1 MKKARWILTLTLVI
15 CLLCSCGKKEQEQTE
30 ITLIHGWGSM
40 EPEHVRMRQI
50 YKDFEKEHPEIKL
63 NLMSMTSSNEVIEK
77 TKNMLSVGEVP
88 DLIFTGGYGKDSVYQ
103 FMEEKNKAVDLMP
116 YLEKDPD
123 FAECVAPEIIS
134 YWQKDG
140 KLYTVSD
147 VLLLGGGYWYNADL
161 FAKAGIPE
169 IPKTWEDFLEVCEK
183 IQGWTQAEGK
193 QVIPVQITKENSAHL
208 ADALIL
214 DTSQDAKNAVENHAM
229 ILGKEDLFSVLETM
243 KQILQ
248 YGDSTGR
255 NYGYR
260 DEGSM
265 FNSGNVA
272 MYINGVWAGKLID
285 EKINACY
292 APFPGKDGST
302 IASSSVCLGYIVG
315 NTENQE
321 TMDASV
327 EFLKYM
333 LSEQVQKRILLETGQ
348 MPSSPKIQLDDYRE
362 EIPRMC
368 QAVEAIRGA
377 DRIIEVPDNLWTTSQ
392 LENFRNQIMEV
403 LGQTVEEE
411 QFYIQLYQ

>member
-169 IPKTWEDFLEVCEK
+169 IPKTWEDL
-183 IQGWTQAEGK
+183 
-193 QVIPVQITKENSAHL
+193 
-208 ADALIL
+208 
-214 DTSQDAKNAVENHAM
+214 
-229 ILGKEDLFSVLETM
+229 
-243 KQILQ
+243 
-248 YGDSTGR
+248 
-255 NYGYR
+255 
-260 DEGSM
+260 
-265 FNSGNVA
+265 
-272 MYINGVWAGKLID
+272 
-285 EKINACY
+285 
-292 APFPGKDGST
+292 
-302 IASSSVCLGYIVG
+302 
-315 NTENQE
+315 
-321 TMDASV
+321 
-327 EFLKYM
+327 
-333 LSEQVQKRILLETGQ
+333 
-348 MPSSPKIQLDDYRE
+348 PKK
-362 EIPRMC
+362 
-368 QAVEAIRGA
+368 
-377 DRIIEVPDNLWTTSQ
+377 
-392 LENFRNQIMEV
+392 
-403 LGQTVEEE
+403 
-411 QFYIQLYQ
+411 